1 VNDEGEH
8 EETYSRA
15 NHIAVGPRSLLTAKS
30 VVEPG
35 GIIPEP
41 RQSQPLS
48 CLLGGN
54 ETILIGLIDNHSFTR
69 QCITGFLKEVSSAFD
84 FIPFE
89 SCEDFLQ
96 HGGRFDLILYH
107 QSEQVK
113 FSDTS
118 DTAPSRIKTLA
129 KIAPV
134 IILSPNDSN
143 DLLFEAFECGARG
156 FILTANTS
164 CKEVVEIIRFV
175 KAGGTFVPL
184 SSLALQR
191 ADRSASLKTHQFTL
205 RELAVLDRLILGKTN
220 KAIAHELQTSEST
233 VKVHIRNMMKKMS
246 AKNRTEVVCL
256 AYELIARAGA
266 LSEPAITE
274 ENRRDKAF
282 LPVREQS
289 LSVGD
294 GEKTALMAEVEA
306 EDGQVSVVAQ
316 RHGTSKNLLYN

>member
-1 VNDEGEH
+1 MNDEGEH

-48 CLLGGN
+48 CLQGGN

-113 FSDTS
+113 LSDTG

-266 LSEPAITE
+266 LSEPAITI
-274 ENRRDKAF
+274 ENRRDRAF

>member
-15 NHIAVGPRSLLTAKS
+15 NHIAVGPRSLLTAKP

-48 CLLGGN
+48 CLQGGN

-134 IILSPNDSN
+134 IILSPNDSY

-246 AKNRTEVVCL
+246 AKKSYRSRMSRLRTYSPSGRSLRTGHNDREPQRQGFPPGS
-256 AYELIARAGA
+256 RA
-266 LSEPAITE
+266 EPISG
-274 ENRRDKAF
+274 RRGED
-282 LPVREQS
+282 
-289 LSVGD
+289 SVD
-294 GEKTALMAEVEA
+294 G
-306 EDGQVSVVAQ
+306 
-316 RHGTSKNLLYN
+316 RR

>member
-15 NHIAVGPRSLLTAKS
+15 NHIAVGPRSLLTAKP

-48 CLLGGN
+48 CLQGGN

-113 FSDTS
+113 LSDTG

-184 SSLALQR
+184 SL
-191 ADRSASLKTHQFTL
+191 
-205 RELAVLDRLILGKTN
+205 
-220 KAIAHELQTSEST
+220 
-233 VKVHIRNMMKKMS
+233 
-246 AKNRTEVVCL
+246 
-256 AYELIARAGA
+256 
-266 LSEPAITE
+266 
-274 ENRRDKAF
+274 
-282 LPVREQS
+282 
-289 LSVGD
+289 
-294 GEKTALMAEVEA
+294 
-306 EDGQVSVVAQ
+306 
-316 RHGTSKNLLYN
+316 

>member
-1 VNDEGEH
+1 MNDEGEH

-15 NHIAVGPRSLLTAKS
+15 NHIAVGPRFLLTAKP
-30 VVEPG
+30 VVELG

-48 CLLGGN
+48 CLQEGN

-113 FSDTS
+113 LSDTG

-266 LSEPAITE
+266 LSEPAITK
-274 ENRRDKAF
+274 ENRRDRAF
-282 LPVREQS
+282 RPVREQS

-316 RHGTSKNLLYN
+316 RHGISKNLLYN

>member
-1 VNDEGEH
+1 
-8 EETYSRA
+8 
-15 NHIAVGPRSLLTAKS
+15 
-30 VVEPG
+30 
-35 GIIPEP
+35 
-41 RQSQPLS
+41 
-48 CLLGGN
+48 
-54 ETILIGLIDNHSFTR
+54 LIGLIDNHSFTR

-113 FSDTS
+113 LSDTG

-294 GEKTALMAEVEA
+294 GEKTALMAEGRA
-306 EDGQVSVVAQ
+306 EGGQVSVVAQ
-316 RHGTSKNLLYN
+316 RHGISKNLLYN